1 MTIFR
6 RFIPLFATAAFAL
19 ATGPAIGQVT
29 ADKDY
34 RLVKPPQPVASGAKI
49 EVLEFFWY
57 GCPHCNNLQ
66 TPLRAWLK
74 RKPADVDFKRV
85 PAVFQ
90 DSWVPLT
97 KAYFTIEAMGLVDK
111 LHHPVFAAIHEQ
123 KVRLQDQKVL
133 FDWMEKHG
141 VDRQKFADTY
151 NSFAVQ
157 SRAQRAKDMTA
168 NYDIPGT
175 PAIVVDGKYLTAPS
189 LILNPDHSVNY
200 DRYFRVLDE
209 VIALA
214 RKTRGGK

>member
-6 RFIPLFATAAFAL
+6 RFILLFATVAFTL
-19 ATGPAIGQVT
+19 ATGIAVGQVV
-29 ADKDY
+29 AEKDY
-34 RLVKPPQPVASGAKI
+34 RLIKPPQPVASGAKI

-111 LHHPVFAAIHEQ
+111 LHHEVFAAIHEQ

-133 FDWMEKHG
+133 FDWVEKHG
-141 VDRQKFADTY
+141 IDRKKFADTY

-175 PAIVVDGKYLTAPS
+175 PALVVDGKYLTAPS
-189 LILNPDHSVNY
+189 LTLNPDNSVNY